1 MGAGIYAGV
10 IKDFFFFFG
19 IKDVNQVKE
28 QISVSEIKALQ
39 QNKNFYVIYIT
50 VLVFLNI
57 WKFSYIATFK
67 RGRNIWC
74 FSLLLSEIACYTWC
88 NLWIKKIKPCFYAGI
103 DVKSFWAPF
112 CSFPTS
118 PAGHSKDTKGL
129 NLLCD
134 IGFPLGSHKQRI
146 QRPWISL
153 F

>member
-1 MGAGIYAGV
+1 MQEWLRI
-10 IKDFFFFFG
+10 FFFW

-74 FSLLLSEIACYTWC
+74 FFSFIVRDSLLHLMQFV
-88 NLWIKKIKPCFYAGI
+88 NKKNKT
-103 DVKSFWAPF
+103 V
-112 CSFPTS
+112 
-118 PAGHSKDTKGL
+118 
-129 NLLCD
+129 LLRRNRCQV
-134 IGFPLGSHKQRI
+134 ILGSVLLFSY
-146 QRPWISL
+146 ISGWPL
-153 F
+153 